1 MSSDASGEIYV
12 ITKED
17 GSGVDDVT
25 QVGGSGGLGGS
36 GSGSGT
42 GTGAEVIGLRVRRW
56 LVVRCRFEDENG
68 EEVVCIGPG
77 CRCDYNS
84 HLGVYEL

>member
-36 GSGSGT
+36 GSGT
-42 GTGAEVIGLRVRRW
+42 GTGAVASASASAGAAVLRWEVGMGSYWVAGAA
-56 LVVRCRFEDENG
+56 VVGGALPF
-68 EEVVCIGPG
+68 
-77 CRCDYNS
+77 
-84 HLGVYEL
+84 

>member
-36 GSGSGT
+36 GSGT
-42 GTGAEVIGLRVRRW
+42 GTGAVATASASAGAAVLRWEVGMGSYWVAGAA
-56 LVVRCRFEDENG
+56 VVGGALPF
-68 EEVVCIGPG
+68 
-77 CRCDYNS
+77 
-84 HLGVYEL
+84 

>member
-42 GTGAEVIGLRVRRW
+42 GTGTGAVASASASAGAAVLRWEVGMGSYWVAGAA
-56 LVVRCRFEDENG
+56 VVGGALPF
-68 EEVVCIGPG
+68 
-77 CRCDYNS
+77 
-84 HLGVYEL
+84 